1 MIVQLVSY
9 KSTLRADSRL
19 RHTAEIINS
28 SKADLILFAGYT
40 LASHKDVG
48 ELNKLVGNDKTIAV
62 IEVTENAVS
71 VLNPARNSLFLLRNG
86 VVKDIYTH
94 QLFRDSKTIKAYPEL
109 GEHLMLELETRRNF
123 STANRNVAIIQCG
136 ENNILRNIQSEGNR
150 AVFRFESDTILNQRF
165 ADFLNNTD
173 IILNPMHSP
182 MGNQGKMRK
191 RREFFSDNNRAY
203 FSTANF
209 EDEESIYNKSVQ
221 YVCING
227 KEQEPM
233 NVEVGKRDSYI
244 VRTFVIPIVR

>member
-1 MIVQLVSY
+1 MIVLLVSY

-19 RHTAEIINS
+19 QYTAEIINS
-28 SKADLILFAGYT
+28 SKADLILFAGHT
-40 LASHKDVG
+40 LASHRDVD
-48 ELNKLVGNDKTIAV
+48 ELNTLLDNNRTTAV
-62 IEVTENAVS
+62 IEVKKNTKSKSLPVYH
-71 VLNPARNSLFLLRNG
+71 SLFLLQNG
-86 VVKDIYTH
+86 VTKDIYTH
-94 QLFRDSKTIKAYPEL
+94 QLFTDSKTIKAYPEL

-123 STANRNVAIIQCG
+123 STANRNVSVIQCG

-150 AVFRFESDTILNQRF
+150 AVFRFEDDAILNKRF

-182 MGNQGKMRK
+182 MGNQPKMRK
-191 RREFFSDNNRAY
+191 RREFFSSNNRAY

-221 YVCING
+221 YACING

-233 NVEVGKRDSYI
+233 NVEVGKRNSYI
-244 VRTFVIPIVR
+244 VRTFVI

>member
-19 RHTAEIINS
+19 QHTAEIINS
-28 SKADLILFAGYT
+28 SKADLILFAGHT
-40 LASHKDVG
+40 LASHRDVD
-48 ELNKLVGNDKTIAV
+48 ELNTLLDNNRTTAV
-62 IEVTENAVS
+62 IEVKKDTKSKSLPVYH
-71 VLNPARNSLFLLRNG
+71 SLFLLQNG
-86 VVKDIYTH
+86 VTKDIYTH
-94 QLFRDSKTIKAYPEL
+94 QLFTDSKTIKAYPEL

-123 STANRNVAIIQCG
+123 STANRNVSVIQCG

-150 AVFRFESDTILNQRF
+150 AVFRFEDDAILNKRF

-182 MGNQGKMRK
+182 MGNQPKMCK
-191 RREFFSDNNRAY
+191 RREFFSSNNRAY

-221 YVCING
+221 YACINS

-244 VRTFVIPIVR
+244 VRTFVI

>member
-19 RHTAEIINS
+19 QHTAEIINS
-28 SKADLILFAGYT
+28 SKADLILFAGHT
-40 LASHKDVG
+40 LASHRDVD
-48 ELNKLVGNDKTIAV
+48 ELNTLLDNNRTTAV
-62 IEVTENAVS
+62 IEVKKDTKSKSLPVYH
-71 VLNPARNSLFLLRNG
+71 SLFLLQNG
-86 VVKDIYTH
+86 VAKDIYTH
-94 QLFRDSKTIKAYPEL
+94 QLFTDSKTIKAYPEL

-123 STANRNVAIIQCG
+123 STANRNVSVIQCG

-150 AVFRFESDTILNQRF
+150 AVFRFEDDAILNKRF

-182 MGNQGKMRK
+182 MGNQPKMCK
-191 RREFFSDNNRAY
+191 RREFFSSNNRAY

-221 YVCING
+221 YACING

-233 NVEVGKRDSYI
+233 NVEVGKRNSYI
-244 VRTFVIPIVR
+244 VRTFVI

>member
-19 RHTAEIINS
+19 QHTAEIINS
-28 SKADLILFAGYT
+28 SKADLILFAGHT
-40 LASHKDVG
+40 LASHRDVD
-48 ELNKLVGNDKTIAV
+48 ELNTLLDNNRTTAV
-62 IEVTENAVS
+62 IEVKKDTKSKSLPVYH
-71 VLNPARNSLFLLRNG
+71 SLFLLQNG
-86 VVKDIYTH
+86 VTKDIYTH
-94 QLFRDSKTIKAYPEL
+94 QLFTDSKTIKAYPEL

-123 STANRNVAIIQCG
+123 SAANRNVSIIQCG

-150 AVFRFESDTILNQRF
+150 AVFRFEDDAIMNQRF

-221 YVCING
+221 YACVNG

-244 VRTFVIPIVR
+244 VRTFVI

>member
-9 KSTLRADSRL
+9 KSALRADSRL
-19 RHTAEIINS
+19 QHTAEIINS
-28 SKADLILFAGYT
+28 SKADLILFAGHT
-40 LASHKDVG
+40 LASHRDVD
-48 ELNKLVGNDKTIAV
+48 ELNTLLDNNMTTAV
-62 IEVTENAVS
+62 IEVKKDTKSKSLPVYH
-71 VLNPARNSLFLLRNG
+71 SLFLLQNG
-86 VVKDIYTH
+86 VTKDIYTH
-94 QLFRDSKTIKAYPEL
+94 QLFTDSKTIKAYPEL

-123 STANRNVAIIQCG
+123 STANRNVSVIQCG

-150 AVFRFESDTILNQRF
+150 AVFRFEDDAILNKRF
-165 ADFLNNTD
+165 VDFLNNTD

-182 MGNQGKMRK
+182 MGNQPKMCK
-191 RREFFSDNNRAY
+191 RREFFSSNNRAY

-221 YVCING
+221 YACING

-244 VRTFVIPIVR
+244 IRTFVI

>member
-19 RHTAEIINS
+19 QHTAEIINS
-28 SKADLILFAGYT
+28 SKADLILFAGHT
-40 LASHKDVG
+40 LASHRDVD
-48 ELNKLVGNDKTIAV
+48 ELNTLLDNNRTTAV
-62 IEVTENAVS
+62 IEVKKDTKSKSLPVYH
-71 VLNPARNSLFLLRNG
+71 SLFLLQNG
-86 VVKDIYTH
+86 VTKDIYTH
-94 QLFRDSKTIKAYPEL
+94 QLFTDSKTIKAYPEL

-123 STANRNVAIIQCG
+123 STANRNVSVIQCG

-150 AVFRFESDTILNQRF
+150 AVFRFEDDAILNQRF
-165 ADFLNNTD
+165 AAFLNNTD

-182 MGNQGKMRK
+182 MGNQPKMRK

-221 YVCING
+221 YACING

-244 VRTFVIPIVR
+244 VRTFVI

>member
-1 MIVQLVSY
+1 MVIQLVSY
-9 KSTLRADSRL
+9 KTTLRADSRL
-19 RHTAEIINS
+19 RHTAEIINF
-28 SKADLILFAGYT
+28 SKADMILFAGHT
-40 LASHKDVG
+40 LASHRDID
-48 ELNKLVGNDKTIAV
+48 ELNTLVDNDKTTAV
-62 IEVTENAVS
+62 IEVTENAIS
-71 VLNPARNSLFLLRNG
+71 VLNPVCNSLFLLRNG

-94 QLFRDSKTIKAYPEL
+94 QLFTDSKTIKAYPEL

-123 STANRNVAIIQCG
+123 SAANRNVSIIQCG

-150 AVFRFESDTILNQRF
+150 AVFRFEDDAILNKRF

-182 MGNQGKMRK
+182 MGNQPKMCK
-191 RREFFSDNNRAY
+191 RREFFSSNNRAY

-221 YVCING
+221 YACING

-244 VRTFVIPIVR
+244 VRTFVI

>member
-19 RHTAEIINS
+19 QHTAEIINS
-28 SKADLILFAGYT
+28 SKADLILFAGHT
-40 LASHKDVG
+40 LASHRDVD
-48 ELNKLVGNDKTIAV
+48 ELNTLLDNNRTTAV
-62 IEVTENAVS
+62 IEVKKDTKSKSLPVYH
-71 VLNPARNSLFLLRNG
+71 SLFLLQNG
-86 VVKDIYTH
+86 VAKDIYTH
-94 QLFRDSKTIKAYPEL
+94 QLFTDSKTIKAYPEL

-123 STANRNVAIIQCG
+123 STANRNVSVIQCG

-150 AVFRFESDTILNQRF
+150 AVFRFEDDAILNQRF
-165 ADFLNNTD
+165 AAFLNNTD

-182 MGNQGKMRK
+182 MGNQPKMRK

-221 YVCING
+221 YACING

-244 VRTFVIPIVR
+244 VRTFVI

>member
-19 RHTAEIINS
+19 QHTAEIINS
-28 SKADLILFAGYT
+28 SKADLILFAGHT
-40 LASHKDVG
+40 LASHRDVD
-48 ELNKLVGNDKTIAV
+48 ELNTLLDNNRTTAV
-62 IEVTENAVS
+62 IEVKKDTKSKSLPVYH
-71 VLNPARNSLFLLRNG
+71 SLFLLQNG
-86 VVKDIYTH
+86 VTKDIYTH
-94 QLFRDSKTIKAYPEL
+94 QLFTDSKTIKAYPEL

-123 STANRNVAIIQCG
+123 STANRNVSVIQCG

-150 AVFRFESDTILNQRF
+150 AVFRFEDDAILNQRF
-165 ADFLNNTD
+165 AAFLNNTD

-221 YVCING
+221 YACING

-233 NVEVGKRDSYI
+233 NVEVGKRNSYI
-244 VRTFVIPIVR
+244 VRTFVI

>member
-1 MIVQLVSY
+1 MVIQLVSY
-9 KSTLRADSRL
+9 KTTLRADSRL
-19 RHTAEIINS
+19 QHTAEIINS
-28 SKADLILFAGYT
+28 SKADLILFAGHT
-40 LASHKDVG
+40 LASHRDVD
-48 ELNKLVGNDKTIAV
+48 ELNTLLDNNMTTAV
-62 IEVTENAVS
+62 IEVKKDAKSKSLPVYH
-71 VLNPARNSLFLLRNG
+71 SLFLLQNG
-86 VVKDIYTH
+86 VAKDIYTH
-94 QLFRDSKTIKAYPEL
+94 QLFTDSKTIKAYPEL

-123 STANRNVAIIQCG
+123 SAANRNVSIIQCG

-150 AVFRFESDTILNQRF
+150 AVFRFEDDAILNQRF
-165 ADFLNNTD
+165 AAFLNKTD

-191 RREFFSDNNRAY
+191 RRELFSSNNRAY

-221 YVCING
+221 YACING

-244 VRTFVIPIVR
+244 IRTFVI

>member
-19 RHTAEIINS
+19 QHTAEIINS
-28 SKADLILFAGYT
+28 SKADLILFAGHT
-40 LASHKDVG
+40 LASHRDVD
-48 ELNKLVGNDKTIAV
+48 ELNTLLDNNRTTAV
-62 IEVTENAVS
+62 IEVKKDTKSKSLPVYH
-71 VLNPARNSLFLLRNG
+71 SLFLLQNG
-86 VVKDIYTH
+86 VAKDIYTH
-94 QLFRDSKTIKAYPEL
+94 QLFTDSKTIKAYPEL

-123 STANRNVAIIQCG
+123 SAANRNVSIIQCG

-150 AVFRFESDTILNQRF
+150 AVFRFEDDAILNKRF

-182 MGNQGKMRK
+182 MGNQPKMRK

-203 FSTANF
+203 FSTANYV
-209 EDEESIYNKSVQ
+209 DEEAIYNKSVQ
-221 YVCING
+221 YACING

-244 VRTFVIPIVR
+244 VRTFVI

>member
-19 RHTAEIINS
+19 QHTAEIINS
-28 SKADLILFAGYT
+28 SKADLILFAGHT
-40 LASHKDVG
+40 LASHRDVD
-48 ELNKLVGNDKTIAV
+48 ELNTLLDNNMTTAV
-62 IEVTENAVS
+62 IEVKKDAKSKSLPVYH
-71 VLNPARNSLFLLRNG
+71 SLFLLQNG
-86 VVKDIYTH
+86 VAKDIYTH
-94 QLFRDSKTIKAYPEL
+94 QLFTDSKTIKAYPEL

-123 STANRNVAIIQCG
+123 STANRNVSVIQCG

-150 AVFRFESDTILNQRF
+150 AVFRFEDDAIMNQRF

-191 RREFFSDNNRAY
+191 RRELFSSNNRAY
-203 FSTANF
+203 FSTANYV
-209 EDEESIYNKSVQ
+209 DEEAIYNKSVQ
-221 YVCING
+221 YACING

-233 NVEVGKRDSYI
+233 DVEVGKRDSYI
-244 VRTFVIPIVR
+244 VRTFVI

>member
-1 MIVQLVSY
+1 MVIQLVSY
-9 KSTLRADSRL
+9 KTTLRADSRL
-19 RHTAEIINS
+19 QHTAEIINS
-28 SKADLILFAGYT
+28 SKADLILFAGHT
-40 LASHKDVG
+40 LASHRDVD
-48 ELNKLVGNDKTIAV
+48 ELNTLLDNNMTTAV
-62 IEVTENAVS
+62 IEVKKDTKSKSLPVYH
-71 VLNPARNSLFLLRNG
+71 SLFLLQNG
-86 VVKDIYTH
+86 VAKDIYTH
-94 QLFRDSKTIKAYPEL
+94 QLFTDSKTIKAYPEL

-123 STANRNVAIIQCG
+123 SAANRNVSIIQCG

-150 AVFRFESDTILNQRF
+150 AVFRFEDDAILNKRF

-182 MGNQGKMRK
+182 MGNQPKMRK

-221 YVCING
+221 YACING

-244 VRTFVIPIVR
+244 IRTFVI

>member
-19 RHTAEIINS
+19 QYTAEIINS
-28 SKADLILFAGYT
+28 SKADLILFAGHT
-40 LASHKDVG
+40 LASHRDVD
-48 ELNKLVGNDKTIAV
+48 ELNTLLDNNRTTAV
-62 IEVTENAVS
+62 IEVKKDTKSKSLPVYH
-71 VLNPARNSLFLLRNG
+71 SLFLLQNG
-86 VVKDIYTH
+86 VTKDIYTH
-94 QLFRDSKTIKAYPEL
+94 QLFTDSKTIKTYPEL

-123 STANRNVAIIQCG
+123 STANRNVSVIQCG

-150 AVFRFESDTILNQRF
+150 AVFRFEDDAILNKRF
-165 ADFLNNTD
+165 VDFLNNTD

-182 MGNQGKMRK
+182 MGNQPKMRK

-221 YVCING
+221 YACING

-244 VRTFVIPIVR
+244 ARTFVI